1 MVFVILFSPV
11 FDPIHLIYHDVS
23 IIHLFVC
30 LVTSIFGNLLLFSL
44 TSGLRQRSGFCRMAS
59 CLSVSDSIQD
69 HSYAHVFLCKLLS
82 HISSD
87 VFWGW
92 NMLLLSCT
100 LSVSCCIWYS
110 ASATK
115 SVASANSGSLSICPF
130 SVTLAFTLHCS
141 LWPPEASWTK
151 LATMIHVYSYM
162 PFSLFVWRFILCSI
176 KDLLNS
182 EHVCVKVRGIT
193 SIAWNVCFFICSF
206 NILRW
211 NTVGKLS
218 R

>member
-1 MVFVILFSPV
+1 MYVVFVILFSPV

-23 IIHLFVC
+23 IIQLFVC

-44 TSGLRQRSGFCRMAS
+44 TSGLRRRSGFCRMAS

-130 SVTLAFTLHCS
+130 SVTLAFTLVIA
-141 LWPPEASWTK
+141 LLIMASRSRLNKAGNNDTC
-151 LATMIHVYSYM
+151 
-162 PFSLFVWRFILCSI
+162 LFLHAF
-176 KDLLNS
+176 
-182 EHVCVKVRGIT
+182 
-193 SIAWNVCFFICSF
+193 FFICVKIYS
-206 NILRW
+206 LQYKR
-211 NTVGKLS
+211 S
-218 R
+218 AEQ